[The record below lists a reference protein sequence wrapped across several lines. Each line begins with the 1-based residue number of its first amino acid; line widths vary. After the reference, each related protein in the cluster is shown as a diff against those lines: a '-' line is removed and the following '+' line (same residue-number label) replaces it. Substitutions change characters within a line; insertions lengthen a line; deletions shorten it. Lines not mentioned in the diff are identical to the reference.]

1 MLNISQ
7 SGKCTFR
14 LHCVGNILS
23 VNINILITVF
33 DSMVRDHLKC
43 ATLKNC
49 ALVILN
55 AVILN
60 TSGFSYEQ
68 QPFYLASRPL
78 DFQQSV
84 NVKMDASILLDGKM
98 RPNSI
103 KSISIRNASLAVSKP
118 VNRIFIKYSH

>member
-1 MLNISQ
+1 MCHIE
-7 SGKCTFR
+7 K
-14 LHCVGNILS
+14 LS
-23 VNINILITVF
+23 
-33 DSMVRDHLKC
+33 S
-43 ATLKNC
+43 C

-60 TSGFSYEQ
+60 TSGIWYEQ